1 MEKSILR
8 DVKAA
13 CSVDEND
20 EGFDQQLIPLVNTQ
34 LMLAHHQLGIG
45 PAGYAITG
53 AYETWADWLGNP
65 GSNLEGIKTWV
76 GYSVLLAFDPPDNGS
91 VLKSYQDMIA
101 KLEWM
106 LCSKSKLEGHA
117 KNSYPVSYDPQYRID
132 DDEEID

>member
-1 MEKSILR
+1 MDRSILQ
-8 DVKAA
+8 DVKAS
-13 CSVDEND
+13 CSVDEGD
-20 EGFDQQLIPLVNTQ
+20 DGFDQQLIPLINTQ

-45 PAGYAITG
+45 PAAYAITG
-53 AYETWADWLGNP
+53 PYETWGDWLGAA
-65 GSNLEGIKTWV
+65 GANLAGIKTWV

-91 VLKSYQDMIA
+91 VLKSYQDTLN

-117 KNSYPVSYDPQYRID
+117 KNSYPVAHDAAYRVE